1 MQYITYRLGAYFRR
15 MAVRLAGD
23 PAKPALVCVH
33 GLTRNSHDFDRLIDA
48 FADDFYIVA
57 PDLPGRGASD
67 WLESPAVYQPLS
79 YCEALSHL
87 LAWLDRPVLWLGT
100 SLGGICGMLL
110 AAAQGTPIT
119 KLVLND
125 IGPFIPKAALARIAS
140 YIVAP
145 EHFSDL
151 GALEAYLRT
160 VQSGFAPMSDADWR
174 HMAETSCRDLP
185 DGGLALHYD
194 PAIATAVV
202 SNEPQDVDL
211 WPVYRAIRCPVM
223 VIRGETSD
231 LLTAELFAEMTGLG
245 AAGRVVAG
253 AGHAPS
259 LNDRASIAAIREFL
273 GDGSAAALPV
283 A

>member
-1 MQYITYRLGAYFRR
+1 MKYITYRLGAYFRR
-15 MAVRLAGD
+15 MAVQIAGD
-23 PAKPALVCVH
+23 PANPVLLCVH
-33 GLTRNSHDFDRLIDA
+33 GLTRNSHDFDTLSA
-48 FADDFYIVA
+48 ALADQFYVVA
-57 PDLPGRGASD
+57 PDLPGRGGSD
-67 WLESPAVYQPLS
+67 WLESPAAYQPLN

-119 KLVLND
+119 RLVLND
-125 IGPFIPKAALARIAS
+125 VGPFIPAASLRRIGS
-140 YIVAP
+140 YIQAP
-145 EHFSDL
+145 ERFDGL
-151 GALEAYLRT
+151 AALEAYLRGS
-160 VQSGFAPMSDADWR
+160 QRGFVPMSDADWR
-174 HMAETSCRDLP
+174 HMAETSSRALP
-185 DGGLALHYD
+185 DGGLAMHYD
-194 PAIATAVV
+194 PAIAAAFAGV
-202 SNEPQDVDL
+202 EPQDVDL

-231 LLTAELFAEMTGLG
+231 LLTAELFAEMTGHG

-259 LNDRASIAAIREFL
+259 LNDPDSIEAIREFL